1 MTSAL
6 DPHALRAT
14 MRADLGVAMK
24 ARNSRAISALR
35 TAIAAIDNAESVDST
50 AATAPASAHIAGAT
64 IGLGTAEVPRRSLSP
79 AQVHAIL
86 RAQIDDRSAEA
97 DRYETLG
104 RLRQPKRLRGEAQI
118 IAAYL

>member
-35 TAIAAIDNAESVDST
+35 TAIDNAESVDST

-104 RLRQPKRLRGEAQI
+104 QIEAAEGLRGEAQI

>member
-50 AATAPASAHIAGAT
+50 AATPPASTHIAGAT

-104 RLRQPKRLRGEAQI
+104 QIEAAEGLRGEAQI

>member
-14 MRADLGVAMK
+14 MRADLCVAMK

-50 AATAPASAHIAGAT
+50 AEIAPASAHIAGAT

-86 RAQIDDRSAEA
+86 RAQIDERSAEA

-104 RLRQPKRLRGEAQI
+104 QIEAAEGLRGEAQI

>member
-1 MTSAL
+1 
-6 DPHALRAT
+6 

-50 AATAPASAHIAGAT
+50 AATAPTSAHIAGAT

-86 RAQIDDRSAEA
+86 LAQIDDRSAEA

-104 RLRQPKRLRGEAQI
+104 QIEAAEGLRGEAQI

>member
-1 MTSAL
+1 MS
-6 DPHALRAT
+6 
-14 MRADLGVAMK
+14 
-24 ARNSRAISALR
+24 
-35 TAIAAIDNAESVDST
+35 IAAIDNAESVDST

-104 RLRQPKRLRGEAQI
+104 QIEAAEGLRGEAQI

>member
-1 MTSAL
+1 MTSAH
-6 DPHALRAT
+6 DSHALRAT
-14 MRADLGVAMK
+14 MRADLSVAMK

-50 AATAPASAHIAGAT
+50 ATAPASAHIAGAA
-64 IGLGTAEVPRRSLSP
+64 IGLGAAEAPRRSLSP

-104 RLRQPKRLRGEAQI
+104 QIEAAEGLRGEAQI

>member
-1 MTSAL
+1 
-6 DPHALRAT
+6 

-50 AATAPASAHIAGAT
+50 AEIAPASAHIAGAT

-104 RLRQPKRLRGEAQI
+104 QIEAAEGLRGEAQI

>member
-6 DPHALRAT
+6 DPQALRAT

-50 AATAPASAHIAGAT
+50 VATAPASAHIAGAT

-104 RLRQPKRLRGEAQI
+104 QIEAAEGLRGEAQI

>member
-1 MTSAL
+1 M
-6 DPHALRAT
+6 
-14 MRADLGVAMK
+14 
-24 ARNSRAISALR
+24 
-35 TAIAAIDNAESVDST
+35 
-50 AATAPASAHIAGAT
+50 
-64 IGLGTAEVPRRSLSP
+64 PRRSLSP

-104 RLRQPKRLRGEAQI
+104 QIEAAEGLRGEAQI

>member
-50 AATAPASAHIAGAT
+50 AATAPASTHIAGAT

-104 RLRQPKRLRGEAQI
+104 QIEAAEGLRGEAQI
-118 IAAYL
+118 VAAYL